1 MLRRQLLN
9 RARRLAAGAAEPTMT
24 DQIMVMRRGVEIY
37 RGPARFIF
45 TGKTEVATSMYLG
58 FTRVSQFAEMHIR
71 SDAEYQADRA
81 DFVTVIESLEPS
93 LVGRTGDISFA
104 EPVTSLTGFQRI
116 TVRLS
121 GVLNL

>member
-24 DQIMVMRRGVEIY
+24 DQIMVMRKGVEIY

-71 SDAEYQADRA
+71 SDAYKADRG
-81 DFVTVIESLEPS
+81 DFVTVIDSLEPS

>member
-71 SDAEYQADRA
+71 SDAYSADRG